1 MSTKWTNISL
11 KFLQSIFFLN
21 YKFNNAV
28 RKYPKMLGYAEF
40 ETHQYSFYSLSIVKV
55 LDKKNSPLI

>member
-1 MSTKWTNISL
+1 MSTKWANISL

-21 YKFNNAV
+21 YKFNKAV
-28 RKYPKMLGYAEF
+28 RKNPKMLGYAKL

-55 LDKKNSPLI
+55 LNKKKITP